1 MIVLID
7 AGNTRL
13 KLGWVDPDTGRRE
26 SHPLAINHH
35 NLHQFSAW
43 LEHLTP
49 APRAALGVNVAGKAL
64 ADAVDELFRLRGG
77 AAVTWIS
84 GAAQAAGVRNAYDNP
99 AQLGADRWVSMIGL
113 AAHAQGEPQ
122 LLASFGTATTLD
134 TLGPEESKPPTK
146 EAVGT
151 LVFHGGLI
159 LPGPA
164 LMRSSLATGTANLP
178 EAHATPA
185 AYPTHTQQ
193 AISSGIAA
201 AQAGALLRQWREG
214 LQRFGQPPRVYS
226 TGGAWPLV
234 EEEVQRTLARAQSDL
249 HLPRQAA
256 EWLPSPAL
264 DGLAQ
269 LALNEA
275 GWPTGERPG

>member
-26 SHPLAINHH
+26 AHPLAIGHH

-49 APRAALGVNVAGKAL
+49 TPTAAWGVNVAGTAL
-64 ADAVDELFRLRGG
+64 ADALDELFRLHCG
-77 AAVTWIS
+77 ATVSWVS
-84 GAAQAAGVRNAYDNP
+84 GQAHAAGVRNAYDAP

-113 AAHAQGEPQ
+113 AVHAQGQLQ

-134 TLGPEESKPPTK
+134 TLGPEESTLSVN
-146 EAVGT
+146 EAAGT

-164 LMRSSLATGTANLP
+164 LMRSSLVTGTANLP
-178 EAHATPA
+178 EANAAPV
-185 AYPTHTQQ
+185 AYPTNTQQ

-201 AQAGALLRQWREG
+201 AQAGALLRQWREA

-234 EEEVQRTLARAQSDL
+234 EEEVQRTLARAQADL
-249 HLPRQAA
+249 HLPRQAV

-275 GWPTGERPG
+275 GWATGERPE